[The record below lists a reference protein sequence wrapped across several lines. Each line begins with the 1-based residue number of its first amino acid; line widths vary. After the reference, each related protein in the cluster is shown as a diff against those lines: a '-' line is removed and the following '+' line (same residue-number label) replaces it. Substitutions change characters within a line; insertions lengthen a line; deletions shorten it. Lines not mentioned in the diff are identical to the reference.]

1 MTGGSRPENQ
11 ADQIVSRA
19 LKFLK
24 SVSSGNLS
32 FEEVTDGIDIDFYLG
47 SGRDISDFIE
57 NLESKTGMGHS
68 GQLGSINV
76 LCDLIDYRKYQ
87 GVTSQILQNFSV
99 VEMLLRK
106 ARKCVSKKMRI
117 QWNSELDIESLEKR
131 GHWATLE
138 NPCDSI
144 SFGTL
149 QDDRRSKAVK
159 KTPGR

>member
-1 MTGGSRPENQ
+1 MTGGSRSENQ

-24 SVSSGNLS
+24 SVSSDDLS
-32 FEEVTDGIDIDFYLG
+32 FEEVTDGIDIDFYLA

-57 NLESKTGMGHS
+57 NLESKTGMRHS
-68 GQLGSINV
+68 GQLGYINA

-87 GVTSQILQNFSV
+87 GVTSQDLQNFSV

-138 NPCDSI
+138 S
-144 SFGTL
+144 L
-149 QDDRRSKAVK
+149 QDVVPFHLEHY
-159 KTPGR
+159 KTTLESCQENPR